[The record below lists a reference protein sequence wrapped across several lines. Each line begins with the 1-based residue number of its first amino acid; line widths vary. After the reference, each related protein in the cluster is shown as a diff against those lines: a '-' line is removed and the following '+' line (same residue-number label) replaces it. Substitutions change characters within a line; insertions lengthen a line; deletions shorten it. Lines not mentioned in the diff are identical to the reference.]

1 MKNSIKREQSQ
12 TGLNSAERENFST
25 SCKQE
30 MKIFSHEMF
39 GEIRTMTNESGE
51 TYFVG
56 KDVAEA
62 LGYTNTQK
70 AIRDHVDDDDKL
82 TERFVLSGQNR
93 SLVIISESGLYSLVL
108 SSKLPQAKVF
118 KHWVTSE
125 VLPQIRKTG
134 GYIPTKD
141 AEGRQLSDMEILALA
156 LKIQQKTIEEQ
167 HKQIGEMAPKAEYC
181 DEVLESVSCF
191 TTTQIAKELD
201 MTVYDL
207 TRLLIAKKVMY
218 KQSGQYLLYA
228 EFARKGYARS
238 RTHSHYDSEGELH
251 TRTYLVWT
259 EKGRKF
265 IHRMCKTEEIMIPF
279 LLSVEVTN
287 EEV

>member
-1 MKNSIKREQSQ
+1 
-12 TGLNSAERENFST
+12 
-25 SCKQE
+25 
-30 MKIFSHEMF
+30 
-39 GEIRTMTNESGE
+39 MTNESGE

-93 SLVIISESGLYSLVL
+93 SLVIISE
-108 SSKLPQAKVF
+108 
-118 KHWVTSE
+118 
-125 VLPQIRKTG
+125 
-134 GYIPTKD
+134 
-141 AEGRQLSDMEILALA
+141 
-156 LKIQQKTIEEQ
+156 
-167 HKQIGEMAPKAEYC
+167 
-181 DEVLESVSCF
+181 
-191 TTTQIAKELD
+191 
-201 MTVYDL
+201 
-207 TRLLIAKKVMY
+207 
-218 KQSGQYLLYA
+218 
-228 EFARKGYARS
+228 
-238 RTHSHYDSEGELH
+238 GELH